1 MIRRTFSKI
10 VSALIAVEMVF
21 GLMFAGG
28 PAFAAATTPGTPYKA
43 DGSYDVTV
51 PHVFVNQVFG
61 SGLSS
66 ATGTFVSNGFIE
78 LYNPTSG
85 DVDLGGWSL
94 QYADCAKPTDVCKTT
109 GASGAWD
116 KLDLQ
121 GTIKAHSSF
130 LIKANPTGDT
140 TYNLDLTN
148 KGDQVWNRSIHSKGV
163 KVVLMSNRTLLEESN
178 KNPFATKPEGYV
190 DMVGTVGNDAG
201 SKIDGYETT
210 SLTYTTGTS
219 KKKAAIRLSL
229 SDTDDTGKDFGII
242 DYDSASAQD
251 RAAKGPRDGND
262 GVWGVEPLGLTNASL
277 PTGLVGSPYA
287 VTLAAYGG
295 VKPYTFTATGLPSG
309 LTLNAATGVISG
321 TPAPDAQGTA
331 SVSLTVQDNAQPAAS
346 VSTILSLVIAPAA
359 VTGAER
365 AALLKQSI
373 QANNTNFNDPVMKAG
388 KYVLQAASGF
398 NFYRGNPNLFFN
410 DLDAL
415 IAVPDA
421 WKQWDLNTWIQ
432 GDAHLQNVGTFENV
446 GGEAQFSLND
456 FDASYAGPFYLDLL
470 RMVPSIYLERDQG
483 ASAAERNLSDGD
495 IAGIAADFLD
505 EYRDTLLDIR
515 NSVIDTTYTLTS
527 DHLDGFTKT
536 MLDKMATTTRKQQLD
551 KAAPV
556 GGNGQRAFK
565 SDAKYVVMTETEK
578 NAFLASW
585 QEYLNSIQ
593 SFAADK
599 TAENPDYFKVKDV
612 VYRVNQGN
620 ASIGSIRYNAV
631 IEGASSGPDDDILMD
646 IKQEAMPVYLQS
658 LGMDLTDY
666 VKQFGDNHGKRATE
680 AYRKLTQNPDPFAGW
695 MQLGG
700 NSFVVRPIAVSK
712 GDYTDM
718 SGAFASGNDL
728 DNYLKYSA
736 QALALGHARATA
748 GFAGSFA
755 AALAD
760 DAAWSAFKLTLM
772 NAAETY
778 YRQVVADYGS
788 VKSDM
793 NGGALLDVKHL
804 QALTVS
810 GGTLSP
816 AFGAFDAR
824 GAYGDTAPARSYSVS
839 VAEGASSITV
849 QAAAADS
856 LAGVDVA
863 GTSGTGT
870 ASKTIEVVAGM
881 SPVEVKVTARDGS
894 TMTYSLAVKLP
905 AEPESPTY
913 TIGELSNL
921 TMKPLTIGYAAAAQ
935 ETKKVT
941 LTRTGTGDLTN
952 LAAQLSGTNAG
963 SFTVAQPALTTL
975 DNTAAATTFSVQA
988 KDGLIAGT
996 YTATVT
1002 VTADKMTPVTFTV
1015 TQVVNVAESST
1026 GPAMTDK
1033 IVVEK
1038 LGSFIADSPNDDG
1051 GVAEIVKYNKDNG
1064 RFYLVDGAGNP
1075 PTLKI
1080 VALGDGTSPK
1090 LVETVRVNELAEKDG
1105 FVYGDL
1111 TSVDINT
1118 TAKRVAISVQEKDPM
1133 KAGKILVLDY
1143 DGKLIREYEA
1153 GVQPDM
1159 IKSTADGRYILTAD
1173 EGEPR
1178 TKGLDPEG
1186 SVTIVDTSTNTVKHA
1201 KFDDPTVIGDGVQIR
1216 GAGDATTGQI
1226 TSSGSKADAVRDLE
1240 PEYIA
1245 LSIDEKTAYVSL
1257 QENNAVAAID
1267 VASGKVLWVKGLG
1280 LKDLNDPSNK
1290 LDLVKDGRI
1299 QLENVPFY
1307 GVYMPDGIASFR
1319 VGNKTYL
1326 VTGNEGDATEW
1337 DGRINSSSVKK
1348 MKSSLTPGSAAAEFI
1363 KNTTRYDSVEVMS
1376 DMGTD
1381 SLYMYGGRSISI
1393 RDADTLGLVWDSG
1406 SDFERVTAQ
1415 RLPEHFNASHSS
1427 SKAGVDERSAKK
1439 GPEPEDVKTGVVGT
1453 HTLAFAGF
1461 ERIGGVI
1468 TYDVTKPESPQFLN
1482 YVNTRDF
1489 SAGKGENVDSGPEG
1503 LEFIQASD
1511 SPTGYPLLL
1520 VANEVGGT
1528 VSVLQLKVSKVSLD
1542 RSSLSL
1548 TAGGSAGKLA
1558 ATAVGPDGQT
1568 VAVTWSSSN
1577 PGIATVSADGAVAP
1591 LNAGSATVTATTAD
1605 GYAIAQA
1612 AVTVVTGGGPSAST
1626 PTPSATPSPTPS
1638 ATPTPTAAP
1647 GTEVEQFGDVTL
1659 ETTGSK
1665 AVLKA
1670 TTTTGTDGSA
1680 KAELAIPSTALAKIA
1695 DGSVRSLT
1703 VDTGTGSL
1711 TLDAAAI
1718 KALSAAAGGG
1728 EVKLAIERLDG
1739 TSVAAKL
1746 PAAQQQAVKDAI
1758 GDRPVFDLTVT
1769 TASGK
1774 LSAFGGG
1781 KLKIEVPYTIKAGE
1795 TAEALIVHYIAE
1807 DGHIE
1812 TLPGGVYDA
1821 ASGTLSFSTPHLSMY
1836 GIGYSLKTFGD
1847 AQNSFAKTAIGYLA
1861 ARGIIAGVG
1870 SDSFAPK
1877 RSVTRGDLA
1886 LMLARMAGVDLSKY
1900 NAAGAGFGDV
1910 RSADYFGSAV
1920 AWAASEN
1927 IVAGTAAGKFEPR
1940 AEVTRDQLAVML
1952 VKYAAAMNYT
1962 LPSQQEAVAFAD
1974 AKAIPAYAAN
1984 AVSVVQRAGIVGGK
1998 PRGDGAV
2005 YYAPKD
2011 KATREEI
2018 AKMLAGLMQRME
2030 G

>member
-1 MIRRTFSKI
+1 MIKRTFSKI
-10 VSALIAVEMVF
+10 VSALIVVEMVF
-21 GLMFAGG
+21 GLMFAGV
-28 PAFAAATTPGTPYKA
+28 PAFAAATTGTPYKA

-51 PHVFVNQVFG
+51 PHIIINQVYG
-61 SGLSS
+61 SGLTS
-66 ATGTFVSNGFIE
+66 ASGTFVSNGFIE
-78 LYNPTSG
+78 LYNPTDS
-85 DVDLGGWSL
+85 DVNLGSWSL

-148 KGDQVWNRSIHSKGV
+148 KGDQVWSRSIHSKGV

-190 DMVGTVGNDAG
+190 DMVGTVGNDSG

-219 KKKAAIRLSL
+219 KKKAAIRISL
-229 SDTDDTGKDFGII
+229 SDTDDTAKDFGII
-242 DYDSASAQD
+242 DYENATAPE
-251 RAAKGPRDGND
+251 RAAKGPRDGSD
-262 GVWGVEPLGLTNASL
+262 GVWGVEPLGLAIASL
-277 PTGLVGSPYA
+277 PTAAAGTPYS
-287 VTLAAYGG
+287 VSLAAYGG
-295 VKPYTFTATGLPSG
+295 VKPYTFAATGLPSG
-309 LTLNAATGVISG
+309 LTLNSSTGVISG
-321 TPAPDAQGTA
+321 TPAAGTEGAA
-331 SVSLTVQDNAQPAAS
+331 SVTLTVQDNAQPAAS
-346 VSTILSLVIAPAA
+346 VSTTLPLAIRAAA

-365 AALLKQSI
+365 AALLRQSI
-373 QANNTNFNDPVMKAG
+373 KENNTNFNDASMKAG

-415 IAVPDA
+415 ITVPET

-432 GDAHLQNVGTFENV
+432 GDTHLQNVGTFENV
-446 GGEAQFSLND
+446 GEAAQFSLND
-456 FDASYAGPFYLDLL
+456 FDASYVGPFYLDLL

-483 ASAAERNLSDGD
+483 ASAAERNLSDDD
-495 IAGIAADFLD
+495 IAKIAADFLNA
-505 EYRDTLLDIR
+505 YRDTLLDIK
-515 NSVIDTTYTLTS
+515 NGVIDTTYTLTS
-527 DHLDGFTKT
+527 EHLDGFTKT
-536 MLDKMATTTRKQQLD
+536 MLDKMAATTRKQQLD
-551 KAAPV
+551 KAAPS
-556 GGNGQRAFK
+556 GGNGERAFK
-565 SDAKYVVMTETEK
+565 SDAKYVVMTEAEK

-585 QEYLNSIQ
+585 QEYLKSIQ
-593 SFAADK
+593 SFAANK
-599 TAENPDYFKVKDV
+599 LAENPDYFKVKDV
-612 VYRVNQGN
+612 VFRINQGN

-631 IEGASSGPDDDILMD
+631 IEGPGSGPDDDILMD
-646 IKQEAMPVYLQS
+646 VKQEALPVYLQS
-658 LGMDLTDY
+658 TGMGLTEY
-666 VKQFGDNHGKRATE
+666 QTQFGDNHGKRATE
-680 AYRKLTQNPDPFAGW
+680 AYQKLTQNPDPFAGW
-695 MQLGG
+695 MQIGG
-700 NSFVVRPIAVSK
+700 SSFVVRPIAVSK

-728 DNYLKYSA
+728 DNYLKFSA
-736 QALALGHARATA
+736 QALALGHARATT
-748 GFAGSFA
+748 GFVGSFA
-755 AALAD
+755 ATLAD
-760 DAAWSAFKLTLM
+760 DAAWSAFKQALM

-793 NGGALLDVKHL
+793 SGGALLDVKHL
-804 QALTVS
+804 QALTVN

-824 GAYGDTAPARSYSVS
+824 GAYSDTAPVRSYSVS
-839 VAEGASSITV
+839 VAEGTASISV

-881 SPVEVKVTARDGS
+881 SPIDVKVTARDGS

-921 TMKPLTIGYAAAAQ
+921 TMKPLTVGYATAAQ
-935 ETKKVT
+935 ETKTVT
-941 LTRTGTGDLTN
+941 VTRTGTGDLTN

-963 SFTVAQPALTTL
+963 SFTISQPTLTTL
-975 DNTAAATTFSVQA
+975 TDTAATTSFNIKA
-988 KDGLIAGT
+988 NDGLIAGT
-996 YTATVT
+996 YAATVT
-1002 VTADKMTPVTFTV
+1002 VTADNMTPVTFTV
-1015 TQVVNVAESST
+1015 TQVVNVAGSTT
-1026 GPAMTDK
+1026 GPTMTDK

-1080 VALGDGTSPK
+1080 VALGNGASPE
-1090 LVETVRVNELAEKDG
+1090 LVATVHVKDLAEKDG
-1105 FVYGDL
+1105 FIYGDL

-1118 TAKRVAISVQEKDPM
+1118 TAKRVAISVQEKDSM

-1186 SVTIVDTSTNTVKHA
+1186 SVTIVDTSTNAVKHV
-1201 KFDDPTVIGDGVQIR
+1201 KFDDPTVIGDDVHIR
-1216 GAGDATTGQI
+1216 GASDAVTGQI
-1226 TSSGSKADAVRDLE
+1226 TGSGTKADAVRDLE

-1267 VASGKVLWVKGLG
+1267 VASGKVLSVKGLG
-1280 LKDLNDPSNK
+1280 LKDLNDPNNK
-1290 LDLVKDGRI
+1290 LDLVKDGLI

-1319 VGNKTYL
+1319 VGDKTYL

-1337 DGRINSSSVKK
+1337 DGRINSSTVKK
-1348 MKSSLTPGSAAAEFI
+1348 MKGSLTPGSAAAEFL

-1406 SDFERVTAQ
+1406 NDFERVTAQ

-1427 SKAGVDERSAKK
+1427 SKAGVDERSTKK

-1453 HTLAFAGF
+1453 RTLAFAGF

-1468 TYDVTKPESPQFLN
+1468 TYDVTNPESPQFLN
-1482 YVNTRDF
+1482 YVNARDF
-1489 SAGKGENVDSGPEG
+1489 SAGKGENTDSGPEG

-1568 VAVTWSSSN
+1568 VAVTWKSSS
-1577 PGIATVSADGAVAP
+1577 PGIATVSADGTVTP

-1605 GYAIAQA
+1605 GYAIAEA
-1612 AVTVVTGGGPSAST
+1612 AVTVVAAGGPSTST
-1626 PTPSATPSPTPS
+1626 PAPSATPSPTPS
-1638 ATPTPTAAP
+1638 ATPTAAP
-1647 GTEVEQFGDVTL
+1647 GTQVEQFGDVTL

-1680 KAELAIPSTALAKIA
+1680 KAELAIPSAALAKIA
-1695 DGSVRSLT
+1695 DGTVNSLT

-1728 EVKLAIERLDG
+1728 EVKLGIERLDG
-1739 TSVAAKL
+1739 ASAAAKL

-1758 GDRPVFDLTVT
+1758 GDRPIFDLTVT

-1774 LSAFGGG
+1774 LSTFGGG

-1795 TAEALIVHYIAE
+1795 TSEALIVHYIAE

-1812 TLPGGVYDA
+1812 TLPGGVYDEA
-1821 ASGTLSFSTPHLSMY
+1821 AGTLSFSTPHLSMY
-1836 GIGYSLKTFGD
+1836 GIGYSLKNFGD
-1847 AQNSFAKTAIGYLA
+1847 AQNSFAKTAINYLA

-1900 NAAGAGFGDV
+1900 NAADAGFGDV

-1952 VKYAAAMNYT
+1952 VKYAAAMNYA
-1962 LPSQQEAVAFAD
+1962 LPSQQAAVAFTD
-1974 AKAIPAYAAN
+1974 ANAIPAYAAT
-1984 AVSVVQRAGIVGGK
+1984 AVSAVQRAGIVNGK
-1998 PRGDGAV
+1998 ARGDGTV

-2011 KATREEI
+2011 TATREEI